1 MVAKIE
7 WGKIGELLWVAP
19 VAALIVSLT
28 FSLLVLGSA
37 RAGDARREGA
47 SGTAALYG
55 VLAAVAGLAFLAAV
69 VFGVSVITT
78 K

>member
-1 MVAKIE
+1 MLAKIE

-28 FSLLVLGSA
+28 FSLLVLGSG
-37 RAGDARREGA
+37 RADDARRNGA
-47 SGTAALYG
+47 AGAAALYG
-55 VLAAVAGLAFLAAV
+55 VLAAVAGIAFFAAV

>member
-1 MVAKIE
+1 VLAKIE

-19 VAALIVSLT
+19 VAAIVVALM
-28 FSLLVLGSA
+28 FSLLVFGGA
-37 RAGDARREGA
+37 RADDARRDGA
-47 SGTAALYG
+47 TGAAALYG
-55 VLAAVAGLAFLAAV
+55 VLAAVAGIAFFGAV